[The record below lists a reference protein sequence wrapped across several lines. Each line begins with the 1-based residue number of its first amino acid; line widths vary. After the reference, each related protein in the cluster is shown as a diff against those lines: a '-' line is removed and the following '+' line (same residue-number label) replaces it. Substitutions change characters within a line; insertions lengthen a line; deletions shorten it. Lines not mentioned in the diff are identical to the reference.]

1 SGFSR
6 VTEFMGSLY
15 SEEICYDDL
24 QFVVQL
30 STSVNGKS
38 KDLVV
43 AQSHKKNTMP
53 RSRSETSISQ
63 PQGQDHSRCMPNTH
77 EDQKKAFYGSENC
90 RKKTPDS
97 DSLQKQPAC
106 EGLGVSTIL

>member
-1 SGFSR
+1 
-6 VTEFMGSLY
+6 MGSLY

-63 PQGQDHSRCMPNTH
+63 PQGQDHR
-77 EDQKKAFYGSENC
+77 
-90 RKKTPDS
+90 
-97 DSLQKQPAC
+97 
-106 EGLGVSTIL
+106 